1 MFDETVN
8 YCKIFKGP
16 QEEIYDDCLELGF
29 ASYPF
34 ISECTAAL
42 DRANNDQCHVSYI
55 WICDSFSIIILFVN
69 FCSRS
74 VMLLKYFF
82 SILGKITA
90 ATKKTYLII

>member
-16 QEEIYDDCLELGF
+16 QEELYDDCLELGF

-42 DRANNDQCHVSYI
+42 DPANNDQCHVSYI
-55 WICDSFSIIILFVN
+55 WICDSFSIIILFVILFKIRN
-69 FCSRS
+69 
-74 VMLLKYFF
+74 VIKIF
-82 SILGKITA
+82 SSIFDKITA